1 MEGENTLRTEASPL
15 SRDHDYIRRHPA
27 PAYWALA
34 PHLIH
39 QHTDASC
46 SLATATMI
54 LNGIRALD
62 GTARMGQFVSER
74 LMLERMD
81 DPHWAKEIVP
91 PEGNGVS
98 LVEFSEKIA
107 RIMPRFDIAGWTA
120 THRIVTE
127 ADDAT
132 ADEFRAHL
140 NAMERDG
147 DRLIAGNYHLKTTY
161 GDEWDIG
168 HFSPIG
174 AYDAARDRVLMLDVW
189 KQDYEPSWVDLRQ
202 LLHGMSLFSPISGT
216 PRGYCVLK
224 RG

>member
-1 MEGENTLRTEASPL
+1 MDGENRIEIEASPL
-15 SRDHDYIRRHPA
+15 SRDHDYIRRNSA

-62 GTARMGQFVSER
+62 GTARMGKFVSER
-74 LMLERMD
+74 SLLERMD
-81 DPHWAKEIVP
+81 DPHWAREIVP

-98 LVEFSEKIA
+98 LVEFAEKMT
-107 RIMPRFDIAGWTA
+107 RVMPLFEIAGWTVM
-120 THRIVTE
+120 HRIVTA
-127 ADDAT
+127 ADPAT
-132 ADEFRAHL
+132 IAGFRSEL

-161 GDEWDIG
+161 GDAWDIG

-174 AYDAARDRVLMLDVW
+174 AYDAARDRVLLLDVW
-189 KQDYEPSWVDLRQ
+189 KQDYEPCWVDLTR
-202 LLHGMSLFSPISGT
+202 LLRGMTPVSPVSGT